1 MEQEQ
6 DLGEKIAKLTRAMEA
21 VNLAEYVELVRS
33 PWRMAWINFVAG
45 LARGVGIAIGF
56 TILAAIV
63 LYLLKQLAILNLPI
77 IGRFIAELVQ
87 IVQFHLDGGPI

>member
-1 MEQEQ
+1 MLDHN
-6 DLGEKIAKLTRAMEA
+6 DLGEKVARLTQAMEA

-56 TILAAIV
+56 TLLAALV
-63 LYLLKQLAILNLPI
+63 LYFLRQLAVLNLPL
-77 IGRFIAELVQ
+77 IGNFIADIVQ
-87 IVQFHLDGGPI
+87 IVQDHLARGI